1 MTDRK
6 DPLIE
11 LVKMTSKIDDADVR
25 GMRFEAERDRVFSA
39 IVSSA
44 SRDARRVRRQPAA
57 LPRRV
62 ALAFG
67 GAAVV
72 VVVAAAILIGNDV
85 VSPTRAE
92 AAGIHFSRHGAYIE
106 ATIDDPTAPSASMEA
121 AFAEAGLDIDVD
133 VISSSP
139 SIAGT
144 ITMLDT
150 PSSFEPIYAAEGS
163 CLLPGGA
170 TRCIIGMRVPAGF
183 EGSAS
188 ISVNGTPPPGGLY
201 NSTTDAFAPGEALH
215 CSGVRGLTVSA
226 AAPILAELGVTPV
239 WRTRGGD
246 ATADGVPAAAVT
258 DQYISDAIPRSLGT
272 VYLWVQPTPPEP
284 SEYHERLSRGC

>member
-1 MTDRK
+1 MSDRN
-6 DPLIE
+6 DPMLE
-11 LVKMTSKIDDADVR
+11 LVRMTSKIDDAAVR
-25 GMRFEAERDRVFSA
+25 NMRSEAERDRVFSE

-44 SRDARRVRRQPAA
+44 SRGGRRRRRQPAA
-57 LPRRV
+57 PRRRV

-67 GAAVV
+67 GAAIV
-72 VVVAAAILIGNDV
+72 VVVATAILVGNDV

-92 AAGIHFSRHGAYIE
+92 AAGIHFARDGAYIE
-106 ATIDDPTAPSASMEA
+106 ATIDDPSAPSASMEA
-121 AFAEAGLDIDVD
+121 AFAEAGLDVD
-133 VISSSP
+133 VQVVSSSP

-150 PSSFEPIYAAEGS
+150 PPSFEAIYAAEGS

-188 ISVNGTPPPGGLY
+188 ISVNGTPPPGELY

-215 CSGVRGLTVSA
+215 CSGVRGVTVSSA
-226 AAPILAELGVTPV
+226 VPILADLGVTPV

-246 ATADGVPAAAVT
+246 DTADGVPTASVA

-272 VYLWVQPTPPEP
+272 VYLWVQPTPPAP
-284 SEYHERLSRGC
+284 SEYHQRLARGC